1 MMVSM
6 TWWRRFLARFRG
18 ASPPPAVRDG
28 ETTPLDSSAQP
39 ASNPAL
45 AALLAEMRSGAA
57 PSDRARAPLDT
68 RTREP
73 QIPDVTDD
81 ALRFHLVLDDAGEY
95 LAVSGSAIAIGHLR
109 SDAPLRFLADVE
121 ACHARLV
128 HEAAFH
134 AGAGWRI
141 ERHSGAH
148 VRVNGRDV
156 TACGLFDG
164 DEVELARN
172 LRFRFREPEAAS
184 RSAVLELLGGAECEG
199 CSKVLLLA
207 RGPEGMVRI
216 GARRNRHIP
225 LADVEHEIAL
235 TFDAGELVVRCAGGI
250 RGLDLVTRARMRG
263 DGAVTE
269 LSVPC
274 PPRDALHMLVDARAT
289 GRPPIGLS
297 LAPAAPAH
305 GPRDP

>member
-1 MMVSM
+1 M
-6 TWWRRFLARFRG
+6 TWWQRLLARFRG
-18 ASPPPAVRDG
+18 APAIPVARDADPAALEPSPP
-28 ETTPLDSSAQP
+28 SA
-39 ASNPAL
+39 SKTAL
-45 AALLAEMRSGAA
+45 AALLAEMRSGLAT
-57 PSDRARAPLDT
+57 RELHVKPLDT

-73 QIPDVTDD
+73 QIPDVTGD

-95 LAVSGSAIAIGHLR
+95 LVVCGSAIAIGHLR

-128 HEAAFH
+128 HEAVFH

-141 ERHSGAH
+141 ERHSAAH

-207 RGPEGMVRI
+207 RGAEGMVRI

-235 TFDAGELVVRCAGGI
+235 TFGAGELVLHCAGGI

-263 DGAVTE
+263 ESVVTE
-269 LSVPC
+269 ISVPC